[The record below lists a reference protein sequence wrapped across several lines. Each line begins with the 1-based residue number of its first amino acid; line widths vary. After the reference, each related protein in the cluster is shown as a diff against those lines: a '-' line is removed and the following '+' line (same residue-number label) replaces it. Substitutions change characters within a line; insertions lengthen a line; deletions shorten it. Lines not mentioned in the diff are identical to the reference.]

1 MADNDSKGLWIVAG
15 VAGAAV
21 IGLWVVTW
29 IFVPEWYPGAGER
42 GQFGDMFGS
51 VNALFSGLAFVGVVV
66 AILLQRQELIAQRE
80 ELRLTRT
87 EVHRQADQLEL
98 QAKTMQAQQFEAT
111 FFQLLGL
118 LHEIIASYED
128 IGQFHHRGSMGLRDT
143 MNRSH
148 TESGDHL
155 TIENEFPIRPYFKIL
170 TEILEYIARH
180 REFDYVSILRAQLSD
195 AELLLIFVYCKQRAR
210 YEPKDTLLWLVNNLQ
225 LFYGWMPP
233 DSLQTDADQLLP
245 DAFKVPDHGRL
256 HRIYGDL
263 KVR

>member
-1 MADNDSKGLWIVAG
+1 MADKASKGLWIVAG

-29 IFVPEWYPGAGER
+29 IFVPELYPGANER

-51 VNALFSGLAFVGVVV
+51 VNALFSGLAFVGVVI
-66 AILLQRQELIAQRE
+66 AILLQRQELNAQRE
-80 ELRLTRT
+80 ELKLTRT

-118 LHEIIASYED
+118 LHEIVASHKD
-128 IGQFHHRGSMGLRDT
+128 LSTGKIGSLGLRDT

-155 TIENEFPIRPYFKIL
+155 TIKNEFPIRPYFKIL

-180 REFDYVSILRAQLSD
+180 RRFDYVSIVRAQLSD
-195 AELLLIFVYCKQRAR
+195 PELSLIFVYCKQRAR
-210 YEPKDTLLWLVNNLQ
+210 YEPKDALLWLVNNLR

-245 DAFKVPDHGRL
+245 DAFEVPDQDFL
-256 HRIYGDL
+256 YSYFSSQ
-263 KVR
+263 VR